1 MSKSQKSHVELLERK
16 IRELQGV
23 FGRFEDAKHDLDEM
37 WTIVH
42 KPGWTTLPEAIF
54 VESILDT
61 EVKSAQTTLELNK
74 SLLLGAQKVMLNPQ
88 PLPP

>member
-23 FGRFEDAKHDLDEM
+23 FGRFEDAKRNLDELFV
-37 WTIVH
+37 IIH
-42 KPGWTTLPEAIF
+42 KPGWTTLPESIF
-54 VESILDT
+54 VESILDAG
-61 EVKSAQTTLELNK
+61 VKTAQTALELNIG
-74 SLLLGAQKVMLNPQ
+74 LLSGAQKVMLNPQ